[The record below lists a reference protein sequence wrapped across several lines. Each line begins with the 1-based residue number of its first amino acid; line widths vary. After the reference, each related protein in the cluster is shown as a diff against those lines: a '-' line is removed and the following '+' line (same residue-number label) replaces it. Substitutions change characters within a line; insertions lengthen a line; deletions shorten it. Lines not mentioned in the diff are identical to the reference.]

1 MIGSEFH
8 NYESQ
13 FSMRVAFIS
22 REVTAWTNR
31 KITSRGL
38 RMPCGDQLRS
48 LALRFVERVDPIVEK
63 AKSIRR
69 LGHEIATDGL
79 TLLRDLVHER
89 PIIVF
94 SVVGATAFLLARIVS
109 FRALATVATIGV
121 QGAQLG
127 ASALAPTTACNAAH
141 ALTPVI

>member
-1 MIGSEFH
+1 MDEPQNNIAWIKDAMRGS
-8 NYESQ
+8 
-13 FSMRVAFIS
+13 A
-22 REVTAWTNR
+22 T
-31 KITSRGL
+31 
-38 RMPCGDQLRS
+38 
-48 LALRFVERVDPIVEK
+48 LAGTPIRERVDPIVEK

-127 ASALAPTTACNAAH
+127 AAALAPTTASNAAH